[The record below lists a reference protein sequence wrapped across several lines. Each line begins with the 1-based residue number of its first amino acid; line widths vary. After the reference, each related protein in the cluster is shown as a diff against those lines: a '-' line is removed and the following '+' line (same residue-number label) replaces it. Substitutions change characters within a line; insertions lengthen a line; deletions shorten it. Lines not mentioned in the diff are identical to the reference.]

1 MTLLIFDWSGWDGVA
16 TGDVALSRESWRRD
30 PDTYRVPWRH
40 TFKVPGRAVVNA
52 AEVAGE
58 VLRVR
63 WEPDGVAAR
72 ADYVIV
78 PEGPNPGRED
88 GGWLVHL
95 LERVDKDTLAPLD
108 DEAAV
113 TAADVLA
120 KAAEAAER
128 AVSSSSGVTESAAR
142 ASSASDAAAGAAAAA
157 SASAADSAASA
168 EAAGAHASAADTS
181 ADVAERSAREAGE
194 SARAAASSEVAA
206 ESAATSAESS
216 AATAGTL
223 SESAAAAVQS
233 AQGAA
238 ASSQD
243 WAGRAERSASAAAES
258 AAEAAG
264 AASSAVSAADA
275 LNADAREFGDRVR
288 SGEFKGDA
296 GPANVLSIG
305 TVSTLPPGSK
315 ATASI
320 VGDSPVQVL
329 NLGLV
334 EGPEGKASTVP
345 GPPGAVPTAA
355 DYLIVGPGRP
365 DQPATTNGA
374 ITGREPVGAEY
385 RSTDGANVGADRWI
399 KRSSGWRVSDGDTGW
414 RDVTALA
421 SGWYANYANGF
432 RILVRRTDSMA
443 MLKLGSMNA
452 TTGGGISQNQKLFT
466 LAGEVWAFLLGTA
479 RPDHGSMAGIV
490 GRGATNAPLVQIG
503 TDVYTAGN
511 FYSDHSSM
519 GTLTG
524 PPAGV
529 WPTAPLPGT

>member
-16 TGDVALSRESWRRD
+16 TGEVALSRESWRRD

-40 TFKVPGRAVVNA
+40 TFKVPGRAVVTA
-52 AEVAGE
+52 TEVAGE

-63 WEPDGVAAR
+63 WEPDGQAAR

-78 PEGPNPGRED
+78 PEGPNPDRAD

-95 LERVDKDTLAPLD
+95 LERVDKDTLDPLD

-113 TAADVLA
+113 TAAEVLA
-120 KAAEAAER
+120 KAAEAAGR
-128 AVSSSSGVTESAAR
+128 AVSASSGVAESAAR

-157 SASAADSAASA
+157 SVSASDAAASA
-168 EAAGAHASAADTS
+168 EDAGAHATAAGTS
-181 ADVAERSAREAGE
+181 ADVAARSAREAGE
-194 SARAAASSEVAA
+194 SAEAASSAVVAA

-216 AATAGTL
+216 AATAAAL
-223 SESAAAAVQS
+223 SESAAAAAES
-233 AQGAA
+233 SQGAA
-238 ASSQD
+238 DAAQD
-243 WAGRAERSASAAAES
+243 WAGRAERSASDAAGA

-264 AASSAVSAADA
+264 SASSAVSASDA

-288 SGEFKGDA
+288 SGEFKGAA

-345 GPPGAVPTAA
+345 GPPGAVATAS

-365 DQPATTNGA
+365 DVPSTTAGT
-374 ITGREPVGAEY
+374 ITGREPVGARYE
-385 RSTDGANVGADRWI
+385 STDEAGVGARTWR
-399 KRSSGWRVSDGDTGW
+399 KRPGGAWVVTDGDTGW
-414 RDVTALA
+414 RNVGDLLISPWTTAAIPLLRLRRTTTA
-421 SGWYANYANGF
+421 AYLHIQYNSRPVPSGAILVVPVGF
-432 RILVRRTDSMA
+432 RGR
-443 MLKLGSMNA
+443 
-452 TTGGGISQNQKLFT
+452 GGGIN
-466 LAGEVWAFLLGTA
+466 
-479 RPDHGSMAGIV
+479 AGIASAAII
-490 GRGATNAPLVQIG
+490 GHYNNTPIGNGATSYQNVNG
-503 TDVYTAGN
+503 NNTVYTNGASEGGA
-511 FYSDHSSM
+511 SS
-519 GTLTG
+519 LTW
-524 PPAGV
+524 AAADD
-529 WPTAPLPGT
+529 WPTFPLPGSPA